1 MPLPELLSFK
11 AVLHCFEARAAVL
24 SVRGSDGTWALWFSS
39 FNVRDS
45 MSPVHASLD
54 VCRTFPVSLSSSGAA
69 ALSHMKRVASLA
81 LAKKSEAAYFCT
93 VLALSCTPAAAASIP
108 QLCLF
113 PAAQG
118 EHVQLKP
125 LP

>member
-1 MPLPELLSFK
+1 M
-11 AVLHCFEARAAVL
+11 LHCFEARAAVL

-39 FNVRDS
+39 LHFRDS
-45 MSPVHASLD
+45 MSSVHSSLD
-54 VCRTFPVSLSSSGAA
+54 VCKRTFPVSLSLSGAA
-69 ALSHMKRVASLA
+69 ALSHMKRIASLA
-81 LAKKSEAAYFCT
+81 LAKKSETACFCT
-93 VLALSCTPAAAASIP
+93 VLALSCTPGAAKSIP